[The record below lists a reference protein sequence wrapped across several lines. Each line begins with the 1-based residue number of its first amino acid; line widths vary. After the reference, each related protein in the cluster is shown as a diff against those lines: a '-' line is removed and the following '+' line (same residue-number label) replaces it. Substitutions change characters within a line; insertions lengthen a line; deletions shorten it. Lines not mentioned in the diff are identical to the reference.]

1 MITQFDTS
9 HFMQNLVA
17 RHNLSSYCPL
27 ITCFVFFFRKAE
39 HLVVFAGVNCK
50 LWSLPAFVNA
60 VVKVNKLHQNSKG
73 NESHGERAQPLLR
86 K

>member
-1 MITQFDTS
+1 MITQSDTS
-9 HFMQNLVA
+9 HCMQNLVA
-17 RHNLSSYCPL
+17 RHNLSSYCTL

-39 HLVVFAGVNCK
+39 HLVFAGVNCK
-50 LWSLPAFVNA
+50 LWSLPAFVNV
-60 VVKVNKLHQNSKG
+60 VVKVNKPHQNSRG